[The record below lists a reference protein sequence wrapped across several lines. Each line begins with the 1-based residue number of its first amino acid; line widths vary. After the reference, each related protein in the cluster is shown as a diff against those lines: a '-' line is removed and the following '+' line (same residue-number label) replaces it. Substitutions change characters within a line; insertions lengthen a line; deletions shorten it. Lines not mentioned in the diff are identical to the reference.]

1 MYILLGS
8 ISQISKAVTLKSY
21 HLFELP
27 GKRLKRATQDL
38 RARSC
43 IRLHSKDFRYIHVLN
58 FHCSLWRKDCCFPH
72 CTGGEM
78 EAQRGLVT
86 SWGVTQP
93 GSRRAGL

>member
-8 ISQISKAVTLKSY
+8 IGQISKAVTLKSY

-43 IRLHSKDFRYIHVLN
+43 ISCILRMLCIFM
-58 FHCSLWRKDCCFPH
+58 F
-72 CTGGEM
+72 
-78 EAQRGLVT
+78 
-86 SWGVTQP
+86 
-93 GSRRAGL
+93 